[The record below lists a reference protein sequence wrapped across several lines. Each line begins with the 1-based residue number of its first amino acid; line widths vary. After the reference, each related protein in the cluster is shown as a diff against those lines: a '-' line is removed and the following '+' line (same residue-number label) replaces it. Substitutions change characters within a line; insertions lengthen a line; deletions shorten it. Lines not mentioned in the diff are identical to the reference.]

1 MNYRLFFVTIFLLSS
16 AKEIQA
22 QKSFTGL
29 HSWYHPHSISMA
41 GSGYGIVSVESD
53 IKNPALLN
61 EKKDSF
67 DISILHYPAQI
78 NAGLVSVSKIYGN
91 RTCSMSFRYMDYG
104 LFSGFDEDGIST
116 GSYTSQ
122 ESWITVSM
130 GARQTGRKLA
140 WGATLGGFFSQLE
153 SYSSNVIT
161 LTVGALL
168 YIDKMEATVGLSMV
182 SNGVVIRQFTNNKD
196 RLPVAFVGSFGK
208 KLKHLPLEIS
218 LDIGKEKDSPGWI
231 RLGGIFTLNPGL
243 QLRWGTS
250 SDKLKQK
257 TGIDITE
264 DYLGSTG
271 LGISYSYNQFNFDL
285 SGYFLG
291 TGGWISGISLTIL
304 L

>member
-1 MNYRLFFVTIFLLSS
+1 MND
-16 AKEIQA
+16 IQA
-22 QKSFTGL
+22 QVSYHGL
-29 HSWYHPHSISMA
+29 HSWYHPQSISMA
-41 GSGYGIVSVESD
+41 GSGYGIVSAESD

-78 NAGLVSVSKIYGN
+78 NAGLASVSKIFGDRIY
-91 RTCSMSFRYMDYG
+91 SMSLRYMDYG

-130 GARQTGRKLA
+130 GERQTSRNLA
-140 WGATLGGFFSQLE
+140 WGATFGGFFSQLE
-153 SYSSNVIT
+153 SYRSNVIT

-168 YIDKMEATVGLSMV
+168 YIDKMEATMGLSMV
-182 SNGVVIRQFTNNKD
+182 NNGVVIRQFTNNKD
-196 RLPVAFVGSFGK
+196 RPPVTFVGSFAK

-218 LDIGKEKDSPGWI
+218 LDIGKEKDSSGWI
-231 RLGGIFTLNPGL
+231 RLGGIFTLNHGL

-257 TGIDITE
+257 TGINMTG

-271 LGISYSYNQFNFDL
+271 VGISYSYNQFNFDL

-291 TGGWISGISLTIL
+291 TGSWISGISLTIL

>member
-1 MNYRLFFVTIFLLSS
+1 MND
-16 AKEIQA
+16 IQA
-22 QKSFTGL
+22 QVSYHGL
-29 HSWYHPHSISMA
+29 HSWYHPQSISMA
-41 GSGYGIVSVESD
+41 GSGYGIVSAESD

-78 NAGLVSVSKIYGN
+78 NSGLASVSKIFGDRIY
-91 RTCSMSFRYMDYG
+91 SMSLRYMDYG

-122 ESWITVSM
+122 ESWIIVSM
-130 GARQTGRKLA
+130 GERQTGRNLA
-140 WGATLGGFFSQLE
+140 WGAAFGGFFSQLE
-153 SYSSNVIT
+153 SYRSNVIT

-168 YIDKMEATVGLSMV
+168 YIDKMEATMGLSMV
-182 SNGVVIRQFTNNKD
+182 NNGVVIRQFTNNND
-196 RLPVAFVGSFGK
+196 RLPVTFVGSFSK

-218 LDIGKEKDSPGWI
+218 LDIGKEKYSPGWI
-231 RLGGIFTLNPGL
+231 RLGGIFTLNHGL
-243 QLRWGTS
+243 QLRCGTS

-257 TGIDITE
+257 TGINMTGN
-264 DYLGSTG
+264 YLGSTG
-271 LGISYSYNQFNFDL
+271 VGISYSYNQFNFDL